1 MGKPPA
7 LLGDSQSL
15 TFTGIY
21 ESLRTVNRSKFTV
34 EEAFDERFTEFKP
47 LSVGLQVPCCVD
59 SKMSEK
65 SAIWR
70 TPEIL
75 GTGAQRVSHTKG
87 ESGGGRSPEGDHVHM
102 LISIPPKYAVAQ
114 VVGFLKGKSAIHI
127 ARTYGGQ
134 KKNFTGQNFWARGY
148 YVSTAGRDED
158 SVREYIRKQEEED
171 RSLDQLN
178 MFE

>member
-1 MGKPPA
+1 MYWIIIMGKPPA

-15 TFTGIY
+15 TFAGIY

-34 EEAFDERFTEFKP
+34 EEAFDGRFTEFKP

-87 ESGGGRSPEGDHVHM
+87 ESGGGRSPDGRSCSHVDLDSTKIRCGSSGWFSSLFVNQYYPELSLFCLPYKNH
-102 LISIPPKYAVAQ
+102 SAFKPFKY
-114 VVGFLKGKSAIHI
+114 LLRCKS
-127 ARTYGGQ
+127 
-134 KKNFTGQNFWARGY
+134 
-148 YVSTAGRDED
+148 E
-158 SVREYIRKQEEED
+158 
-171 RSLDQLN
+171 
-178 MFE
+178 